1 MLEFCIE
8 HQIIKRK
15 DLNIIVANSSDY
27 LTAEFNFSND
37 WRGLEKT
44 AIFTNKDGSIA
55 IPLDRDNMI
64 TKDRHLNLSSG
75 TWIVSVYGVYES
87 EKIITNVCSVTVS
100 DSGASDGTIPPEP
113 TPDLYDQIATRLS
126 KIEAQLD
133 YIMSKL
139 PS

>member
-1 MLEFCIE
+1 MLEFCVE

-15 DLNIIVANSSDY
+15 DLNTIVANSSDY

-44 AIFTNKDGSIA
+44 AIFTNANGSIS

-64 TKDRHLNLSSG
+64 TEDRHLNLSSG
-75 TWIVSVYGVYES
+75 SWIVSVYGVYGS
-87 EKIITNVCSVTVS
+87 KKVITNVCSVTVS

-126 KIEAQLD
+126 NIETQIDNIL
-133 YIMSKL
+133 SKL
-139 PS
+139 QS